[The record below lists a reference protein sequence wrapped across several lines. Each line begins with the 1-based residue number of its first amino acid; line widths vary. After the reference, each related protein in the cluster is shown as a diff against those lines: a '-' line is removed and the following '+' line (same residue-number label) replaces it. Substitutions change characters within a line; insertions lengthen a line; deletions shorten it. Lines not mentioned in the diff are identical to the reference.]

1 MTASPTTD
9 PARPT
14 AAPTASST
22 LGAPAVA
29 VAGTPVVLALFIVA
43 LALRPQLSAIGPLV
57 PLVLAEFGPSHA
69 FVGLLTAIPVCCM
82 GLFAL
87 AGPPVAARFGTRGG
101 VALSVAVLVVSGIL
115 RALVPGAELVLLA
128 TFGIGV
134 GTAVIGPIFA
144 MFVRDRMPTQLVGG
158 TSSYAGGTIVGA
170 ALGAALAVPLAT
182 ALGGWRGA
190 MLAISLL
197 SILCLATWILV
208 VRHRPSPNV
217 ATAGPRRLERP
228 ALPLRRGVV
237 WAIALLFGLQSW
249 LYYGQTAW
257 LASVYIELG
266 WTPAAA
272 ALLLSVVSLASLG
285 AIVLAPAGARRG
297 LSRRVMLTTAAALST
312 GGLLGVA
319 LVPAPGVLWA
329 ILLGAGLGLMFTL
342 LLTLPTDLS
351 HDPRQVGGAAA
362 LMLLVGYLLAALAPS
377 VLGAVRDATGEFGPA
392 IWLLVAIAVTMIPL
406 SWSLTPTRLHGHE
419 PDVMPPR
426 WTSPRTLSGR

>member
-1 MTASPTTD
+1 
-9 PARPT
+9 
-14 AAPTASST
+14 
-22 LGAPAVA
+22 
-29 VAGTPVVLALFIVA
+29 
-43 LALRPQLSAIGPLV
+43 
-57 PLVLAEFGPSHA
+57 
-69 FVGLLTAIPVCCM
+69 M

-101 VALSVAVLVVSGIL
+101 VVLSVVVLVASGIL

-197 SILCLATWILV
+197 SILCLVTWILV
-208 VRHRPSPNV
+208 VRGRPSPNV
-217 ATAGPRRLERP
+217 ASAGPRRLERP
-228 ALPLRRGVV
+228 RLPIRRGVV

-266 WTPAAA
+266 WTPGRGRV
-272 ALLLSVVSLASLG
+272 LLRWSASRASG
-285 AIVLAPAGARRG
+285 RSCWRRPAARRG
-297 LSRRVMLTTAAALST
+297 LQPAGDADGGRRCRRRRASWASRSC
-312 GGLLGVA
+312 
-319 LVPAPGVLWA
+319 PAPGVLWA
-329 ILLGAGLGLMFTL
+329 ILLG
-342 LLTLPTDLS
+342 
-351 HDPRQVGGAAA
+351 
-362 LMLLVGYLLAALAPS
+362 
-377 VLGAVRDATGEFGPA
+377 FG
-392 IWLLVAIAVTMIPL
+392 W
-406 SWSLTPTRLHGHE
+406 G
-419 PDVMPPR
+419 
-426 WTSPRTLSGR
+426 

>member
-1 MTASPTTD
+1 M
-9 PARPT
+9 
-14 AAPTASST
+14 
-22 LGAPAVA
+22 
-29 VAGTPVVLALFIVA
+29 
-43 LALRPQLSAIGPLV
+43 
-57 PLVLAEFGPSHA
+57 LAEFGSSHA
-69 FVGLLTAIPVCCM
+69 FVGLLTAIPVMCM

-101 VALSVAVLVVSGIL
+101 VVLSVAVLVASGIL

-190 MLAISLL
+190 MLAISVL
-197 SILCLATWILV
+197 SILCLVTWILV
-208 VRHRPSPNV
+208 VRHRPSPN
-217 ATAGPRRLERP
+217 AAAAGPRRLERP
-228 ALPLRRGVV
+228 QLPVRRGVV

-266 WTPAAA
+266 WSPGAAA
-272 ALLLSVVSLASLG
+272 ALLSIVSIASLG
-285 AIVLAPAGARRG
+285 AIVLAPAGAGRG
-297 LSRRVMLTTAAALST
+297 LSRRLMLTAAAVSST
-312 GGLLGVA
+312 TGLLGVA

-329 ILLGAGLGLMFTL
+329 ILLGFGLGMMFTL

-351 HDPRQVGGAAA
+351 HDPREVGGASAM
-362 LMLLVGYLLAALAPS
+362 MLLVGYLLAALAPS

-392 IWLLVAIAVTMIPL
+392 IWLLAGIALVMIPL
-406 SWSLTPTRLHGHE
+406 SWSLTPRRLHGHLE
-419 PDVMPPR
+419 A
-426 WTSPRTLSGR
+426 